1 MASPMKNMLHQG
13 EDEEEVYAYAFQ
25 LAFSSIFPFTLKAA
39 IELRLLDII
48 VEAGPGAALS
58 PAEIAAQLPTRN
70 PQAATTVDRILRL
83 LAANGIVSCTDV
95 GGAIDGPRYGAAPVC
110 KYLTRKE
117 DGEPSIGSLA
127 LLIQDK
133 VFVDTWHQLKDSVLE
148 GSEVMKATHGMNLFD
163 YLSSDIRFSKVFNKG
178 MSGHTTV
185 PVGQLIITYH
195 GFDDVKVL
203 VDVGGNQGTTLDM
216 ITSMYPHIKAI
227 NFDLP
232 HVISVAPHL
241 PGVEHVSGDMFE
253 SIPTGDAIF
262 IKWVLHDWADAD
274 CVRILK
280 NCGKALP
287 AGKGKVIVMEY
298 VLPVVPEQS
307 AKARG
312 VFQLDLAVLAFCP
325 GGKERTETEFKALG
339 MEAGFTGFK
348 AVHLLANNY
357 VMEFTI

>member
-1 MASPMKNMLHQG
+1 MEGSPSSFLVKYLHTGAAPYLGPSMAPYLAHRCLPMKGTLTLFR
-13 EDEEEVYAYAFQ
+13 VVITW
-25 LAFSSIFPFTLKAA
+25 FSRSIFPFTLKAA
-39 IELRLLDII
+39 IELCLLDII
-48 VEAGPGAALS
+48 VKAGPGAALS
-58 PAEIAAQLPTRN
+58 SAEIAAQIPTRN

-83 LAANGIVSCTDV
+83 LAANGIVSRTDV

-110 KYLTRKE
+110 K
-117 DGEPSIGSLA
+117 
-127 LLIQDK
+127 
-133 VFVDTWHQLKDSVLE
+133 HQLKDSVLE
-148 GSEVMKATHGMNLFD
+148 GSEVMKATHEMNLFD
-163 YLSSDIRFSKVFNKG
+163 YLSSDIRFNKVFNET

-185 PVGQLIITYH
+185 SVGQLISTYH

-203 VDVGGNQGTTLDM
+203 VDVGGNQGTTLAT

-262 IKWVLHDWADAD
+262 MKWVLHDWADAD

-280 NCGKALP
+280 NCCKALP
-287 AGKGKVIVMEY
+287 AGKGKVIVVEY

-312 VFQLDLAVLAFCP
+312 VFQLDLAMLA
-325 GGKERTETEFKALG
+325 
-339 MEAGFTGFK
+339 
-348 AVHLLANNY
+348 LLKMNEENG
-357 VMEFTI
+357 